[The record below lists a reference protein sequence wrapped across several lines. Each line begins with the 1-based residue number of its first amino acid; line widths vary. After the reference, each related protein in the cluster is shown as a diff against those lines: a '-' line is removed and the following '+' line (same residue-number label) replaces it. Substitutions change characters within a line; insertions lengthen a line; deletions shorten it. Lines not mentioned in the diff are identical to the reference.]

1 MKKTLI
7 IAVSLLLCLCTICA
21 CGKKEYNIDKA
32 KLASELAASGN
43 FLDTVAE
50 IPAELISHFYQID
63 NSVSAIMYK
72 SSVATAEEITIFEAA
87 DSNAAAKVYE
97 TAKAYLETQ
106 AKIYD
111 AYNATE
117 AARLRCAICK
127 QYGKYV
133 VVCVCNDNVG
143 AQEIINEYFK

>member
-7 IAVSLLLCLCTICA
+7 IMLSLLLSFCALSA
-21 CGKKEYNIDKA
+21 CGEKEYNIDKA

-63 NSVSAIMYK
+63 STTSAIMYK

-87 DSNAAAKVYE
+87 DSKAAAKVLD
-97 TAKAYLETQ
+97 TAKSYLETQ

-117 AARLRCAICK
+117 AARLRGAIAK

-133 VVCVCNDNVG
+133 VVCVCNNNAG
-143 AQEIINEYFK
+143 AEEIINEYFK

>member
-1 MKKTLI
+1 MKRTLI
-7 IAVSLLLCLCTICA
+7 IALTLLLCLGLFA
-21 CGKKEYNIDKA
+21 CGEKDYNIDKS

-50 IPAELISHFYQID
+50 IPSELISHFYQID
-63 NSVSAIMYK
+63 STVSAIMYK
-72 SSVATAEEITIFEAA
+72 SSVATAEEITVFEAA
-87 DSNAAAKVYE
+87 DSKSASAVLD
-97 TAKAYLETQ
+97 TAKAYLDTQ

-117 AARLRCAICK
+117 AARLRGAICK

-133 VVCVCNDNVG
+133 VVCVCNNNAG
-143 AQEIINEYFK
+143 AEEIINEYFK